1 MKAVEL
7 RDFNLD
13 ELERKEAEAREQLFK
28 LRFQIS
34 MGQTDGI
41 KKYRSTRRDLARLL
55 TIVHQK
61 KQAMEENSDG

>member
-1 MKAVEL
+1 MKAVEI

-41 KKYRSTRRDLARLL
+41 KKYRTTRRDLARLL
-55 TIVHQK
+55 TVVHEK

>member
-1 MKAVEL
+1 MKAVEI

-41 KKYRSTRRDLARLL
+41 KKYRATRRDLARLL
-55 TIVHQK
+55 TVVHEK